1 MSPQLTDTASL
12 SPLDLIL
19 CVMDSPKRPLD
30 FTLVLHVKKA
40 PNIEALQAGARSA
53 RNRYPATGSYID
65 GKQWAHFAEPA
76 VGVAAAEATSD
87 ETITGAI
94 EAFIDGPFNP
104 RRQVPVQ
111 QLVIIDGANDSAKLV
126 TRFHHAVADYLSAT
140 MWLGHQ
146 LRVAYGQQSPVTE
159 VSPFQELPLRRHP
172 SPVKKSRFSYLG
184 PAHHLWSPRA
194 RSSRARRWHTIEVPA
209 VDLRERSRK
218 IGGFTYNDLLATCAL
233 EVFVRWNCA
242 HNTSHRQ
249 KVGLLLP
256 VNIRQQPF
264 EGFGNGA
271 SRIRIYARYTD
282 NASLLDKCREIRRQV
297 AWSKQHG
304 EWAVPRSHPL
314 TRLPVWASVPLLRC
328 YLNRPWVDVTTGVFS
343 HAERWDGQDDRLF
356 QHVEK
361 IEFIGQ
367 LHARYAVAI
376 NATTLRDQTWVTFTY
391 DPGLLTSGDIQRLV
405 EMYQE
410 QIALAQRELT

>member
-1 MSPQLTDTASL
+1 MNAHLTDTAGL
-12 SPLDLIL
+12 STLDRIL
-19 CVMDSPKRPLD
+19 YVMDSPGRPLD

-65 GKQWAHFAEPA
+65 GMQWVRCAEPD

-111 QLVIIDGANDSAKLV
+111 QLVIIDGADGRAKLI
-126 TRFHHAVADYLSAT
+126 TRFHHAVADYMSAT

-159 VSPFQELPLRRHP
+159 VSPFQGVPLRSHP
-172 SPVKKSRFSYLG
+172 SPVKKSRFSYCG
-184 PAHHLWSPRA
+184 PAHRLWRPRA
-194 RSSRARRWHTIEVPA
+194 RPSRVRRWRTLEVPA
-209 VDLRERSRK
+209 ADLRERSRK
-218 IGGFTYNDLLATCAL
+218 MGGFTYNDLLATCAL
-233 EVFVRWNCA
+233 EVFVRWNGV
-242 HNTSHRQ
+242 HNNGRR
-249 KVGLLLP
+249 VGLLLP

-282 NASLLDKCREIRRQV
+282 NASLLDKCREVRRQV
-297 AWSKQHG
+297 AWCKEHG

-314 TRLPVWASVPLLRC
+314 TRLPLWASVPLMRC
-328 YLNRPWVDVTTGVFS
+328 YLNRPWVDVATGVFS

-376 NATTLRDQTWVTFTY
+376 NATTLRDQTWLTFTY